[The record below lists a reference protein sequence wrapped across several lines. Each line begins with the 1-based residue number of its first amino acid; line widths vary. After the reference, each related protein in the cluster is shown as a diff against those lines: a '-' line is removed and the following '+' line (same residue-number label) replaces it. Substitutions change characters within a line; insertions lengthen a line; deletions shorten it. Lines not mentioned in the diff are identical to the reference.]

1 MKSINKIWSSK
12 LWWLFLLILVVAVNF
27 LASSFHSRLD
37 LTKEKRYTLSN
48 ASKQLL
54 KSLREPVTIDVF
66 VHKKNLPSEVK
77 KLENSIGEFLL
88 NCKEYGKNNL
98 QFRFLNPY
106 EGLIDSAQTR
116 MEDSLNYFYGL
127 YPSVL
132 SAPEK
137 VGDELEISKLIHGA
151 VVKYRDTTIG
161 IDLLQGQKGFGTEK
175 EQRAALYNNV
185 EATMEYKFMHAIEK
199 IVSEKKPIVGY
210 ALGHGEAFGYNI
222 NDAFL
227 TLRSNYNTD
236 TINIRQIPFI
246 PSQLNALVILKPT
259 VSFSEADKL
268 KIDQYVMHGGKVFWM
283 IDVMYAEFDSLYKSN
298 GFIAFDR
305 ALNLDDLLFKYGAR
319 INQNLLQDMQCDQ
332 LGQMSGDPKN
342 PQKRLVNWPFFPVL
356 NGTDHP
362 ISKNLDG
369 VRSIFPNT
377 IDTVKAQGIKK
388 TFLLRSSSN
397 ARVLST
403 PAKIDFEFLQI
414 APDAKLFTIRD
425 MGVAVLLEGKFQSFY
440 TGRVSKAIADSLNSY
455 GVPFINKAEQDGKM
469 IVVADGD
476 IATNEISQ
484 QQGPLPMGHNFYTGH
499 TFANKD
505 FFLNSIEYLVNP
517 SDILETRAKDYTL
530 RLLDPIKVKEGKTLC
545 QFINIATPILLVI
558 LFGFI
563 YQQIRKRKYS

>member
-199 IVSEKKPIVGY
+199 TVSEKKPIVGY

-332 LGQMSGDPKN
+332 LGQMSGDPNN

-530 RLLDPIKVKEGKTLC
+530 RLLDPIKVKEGKTLW